1 MPYRTRAGRPS
12 VSSQDNHTSSTI
24 SSNPDDNDAFYPEL
38 KPLPRAHAP
47 LATNNP
53 SLAIPFDMS
62 ILTISHKRDMSSVK
76 AIIVGGGITGLAIAI
91 MMELGGMEYE
101 ILERSTGSEPE
112 IGSSVALG
120 PPVLRLLEQ
129 MGLLPQIEK
138 ASKIVTGLTVV
149 DGECRR
155 VGRVDGVDEVRYG
168 YPYRVLTRKI
178 FHDILMGKVNKNHLH
193 QGKLVVETLQNPNGV
208 SCKCSDGSTYY
219 GDIIIGADGANSL
232 TREKM
237 YLQLKEQGKL
247 PEVDMD
253 YSIYEHTAIGGVT
266 EPLDHNL
273 YPAVK
278 NDTAELQVIYTKDYP
293 CTLWY
298 MPVADSRVAW
308 GISNSSAPK
317 IKHHP
322 YSHSQGH
329 TMSSPTSPELG
340 HSTASST
347 RTASVSAST
356 AAGMVLLTSTSPIV
370 AMSTSASTASV
381 TTPHHTTSVLSSS
394 SSTTSTASSG
404 QGSSTTPPLSRS
416 SSHQSRINHD
426 WYIGTSIDFESQF
439 KDLLD
444 KRCAMGVGTV
454 RDFMKNTPKKAISA
468 VDLEER
474 LYKTWHHGRIV
485 LVGDACHQ
493 HLVIGGQGAVQG
505 LLDGVCLV
513 NLLYDMEHTTPHE
526 ISKAFKKY
534 HSKRS
539 SVAKSTI
546 EETTALDKMFHG
558 QGFKAGLMR
567 RFMFSTVW
575 SFNLKNDK
583 LNNNRPQLSF
593 LPFVEDRGLSKAN
606 RQKVSGRLTR
616 KTFAI

>member
-1 MPYRTRAGRPS
+1 MPYRTRASRPS
-12 VSSQDNHTSSTI
+12 VSSQENHTSSTI

-38 KPLPRAHAP
+38 KPLPRTHAP
-47 LATNNP
+47 LASNDP

-76 AIIVGGGITGLAIAI
+76 AVIVGGGITGLAIAI

-155 VGRVDGVDEVRYG
+155 VGRVDGVDEERYG
-168 YPYRVLTRKI
+168 YPYRMLTRKI
-178 FHDILMGKVNKNHLH
+178 FHDILMDKVNKNHLH

-273 YPAVK
+273 YPAIK
-278 NDTAELQVIYTKDYP
+278 SDTVDIQVIYTKDYP

-308 GISNSSAPK
+308 GISNSSVPK

-329 TMSSPTSPELG
+329 PMSSSTSPELG
-340 HSTASST
+340 HSTASTT

-370 AMSTSASTASV
+370 SMSTSSSTASV

-394 SSTTSTASSG
+394 SSTTSTSSSG
-404 QGSSTTPPLSRS
+404 QGSSMTPPLSRS

-493 HLVIGGQGAVQG
+493 HLVIGGQGAIQG

-513 NLLYDMEHTTPHE
+513 NLLYDMEHSTPHE

-539 SVAKSTI
+539 PVAKSTI

-558 QGFKAGLMR
+558 QGLKAGLMR